1 MDLSK
6 ILGGPSYPG
15 TASPPHS
22 YANAAASTAASTLLL
37 PTFTFNP
44 LLHLP
49 QPEILLSS
57 NNINHNPSSP
67 TKTEDSTQPSTIP
80 QVSLSPASN
89 SKRSSSK
96 SPQQEVEVEK
106 ETTNRQGAAKKASTK
121 NAANKRKSAKRSTP
135 ATTTTSAGS
144 ASSASAGSV
153 SSFHSILFFFRLLC
167 LRSVHIDHTSHLQ
180 KEKKVE
186 KKFGLKET
194 LRQLEIEAYSAV
206 ISAFRAQGEL
216 TWQKDRIL
224 QELRSV
230 LKVSD
235 EKHRLELLRVE
246 SDDTLNEI
254 AKHKMAQIPLPS
266 SNSDS
271 ESSTSESEADHTVK
285 RRKLSSDLTAKAG
298 SDNAYPPLM
307 IHPLPSSDGAPAI
320 IRSCIKKLPSKISK
334 AIVSNSSSSTSKG
347 GKGRKSSKDLGSP
360 PPPGDEVP
368 LATKSRKGSAKKSG
382 AAKMLNNSA
391 TSDNAS
397 KTDKD
402 ESAASGEAEVAKPKS
417 RKRGGKTKGATPETT
432 SSEEKKPI
440 KGKENERANG
450 EDDEV
455 EIMED
460 DEKEAD
466 KKAVET

>member
-144 ASSASAGSV
+144 ASSASAGS
-153 SSFHSILFFFRLLC
+153 
-167 LRSVHIDHTSHLQ
+167 